1 MMNGTEARDR
11 MIAAY
16 ALRCTNDEDLTT
28 FKEYL
33 DTYTKAIMESVAH
46 DLLDHLGMGEGVQV
60 EVVHLDTELRQ
71 KLEQSGMLEEYLLGK
86 VDNDS

>member
-1 MMNGTEARDR
+1 ML
-11 MIAAY
+11 AAY
-16 ALRCTNDEDLTT
+16 ALVCVNDTDLDL

-33 DTYTKAIMESVAH
+33 DEYTKAIMESVAH

-60 EVVHLDTELRQ
+60 EVVHLTTELRE

-86 VDNDS
+86 EDNDS